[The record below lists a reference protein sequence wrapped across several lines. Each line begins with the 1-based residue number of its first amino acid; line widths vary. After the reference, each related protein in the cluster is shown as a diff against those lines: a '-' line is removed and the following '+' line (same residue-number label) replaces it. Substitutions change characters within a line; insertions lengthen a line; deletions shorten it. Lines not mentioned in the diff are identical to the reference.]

1 MILEIGKAYPTVQE
15 VRNMIQIIRLKISL
29 QKNKMSQSQ
38 VLIIIEGE
46 LKERFTPQEF
56 PSINV
61 EKPVVDDFSCKVF
74 PRESHLIVCGEALST
89 IHEFQG

>member
-1 MILEIGKAYPTVQE
+1 
-15 VRNMIQIIRLKISL
+15 
-29 QKNKMSQSQ
+29 MSQSQ
-38 VLIIIEGE
+38 VLIIIKGE
-46 LKERFTPQEF
+46 KRDSRQGF
-56 PSINV
+56 PLINV